1 MASNAMQE
9 MIVTTQNFRRK
20 GMKERKETEENE
32 NVFQKIKEQKILF
45 TTRINRLH
53 QQTQAQADQ
62 DNTTWPPYGSIQKE
76 LQ

>member
-32 NVFQKIKEQKILF
+32 NVFQKIKEQKIYSP
-45 TTRINRLH
+45 
-53 QQTQAQADQ
+53 Q
-62 DNTTWPPYGSIQKE
+62 E
-76 LQ
+76 